1 GILGARSTTSDGAGN
16 YCCIN
21 IPEGPYRS
29 MTASCPGCV
38 SASASSIVVTDGN
51 TTTQN
56 FSLTDAPDS
65 ACLTDTTQAD
75 FLTGV
80 STNLDLNTSPG
91 DVTLSNAPAIDQ
103 QNTTLGN
110 FGVGINTTT
119 WGGQT
124 FTPSVTGQLTRA
136 DINLFCSGCTGT
148 TPNLKLSL
156 RATSAG
162 LPTGADLA
170 SKTVTGFSSGAAV
183 FYTAN
188 FSSPPTLT
196 AGTQYALVIRPVAN
210 PSPGTYALT
219 RSGTSTLGSNVYP
232 GGSRVS
238 GA

>member
-38 SASASSIVVTDGN
+38 SASAASIVVTDGN

-80 STNLDLNTSPG
+80 ATNLNLNTSPG
-91 DVTLSNAPAIDQ
+91 DVTLSSPDNLDQ
-103 QNTTLGN
+103 SNTTLGN
-110 FGVGINTTT
+110 NGVGITVTT

-124 FTPSVTGQLTRA
+124 FTPAVTGTLVKA
-136 DINLFCSGCTGT
+136 D
-148 TPNLKLSL
+148 
-156 RATSAG
+156 
-162 LPTGADLA
+162 
-170 SKTVTGFSSGAAV
+170 
-183 FYTAN
+183 
-188 FSSPPTLT
+188 
-196 AGTQYALVIRPVAN
+196 
-210 PSPGTYALT
+210 
-219 RSGTSTLGSNVYP
+219 
-232 GGSRVS
+232 
-238 GA
+238 